1 MPWASVLGCGT
12 SLYLIKEQ
20 LYGIQPGVRLLC
32 QRRLLY
38 HHAQV
43 VSKGSRPGAHPV
55 ILQMDVDLLKDIAPH
70 GYSPSTF
77 GSRSLASRNVL
88 NFYSCRSNDLL

>member
-1 MPWASVLGCGT
+1 
-12 SLYLIKEQ
+12 
-20 LYGIQPGVRLLC
+20 VRPLRQRWLLH
-32 QRRLLY
+32 

-43 VSKGSRPGAHPV
+43 VSKGSRPAAHPV

>member
-43 VSKGSRPGAHPV
+43 VSKGSRPGAHTM
-55 ILQMDVDLLKDIAPH
+55 ILQMDINLLKDSGLH
-70 GYSPSTF
+70 GHLPS
-77 GSRSLASRNVL
+77 RAARAA
-88 NFYSCRSNDLL
+88 

>member
-1 MPWASVLGCGT
+1 
-12 SLYLIKEQ
+12 
-20 LYGIQPGVRLLC
+20 
-32 QRRLLY
+32 
-38 HHAQV
+38 
-43 VSKGSRPGAHPV
+43 V

-88 NFYSCRSNDLL
+88 NFYISIAVAVTIYFRIVLFLT